1 MKNFFKIDATKMRF
15 ANTYILRVVRR
26 VILSAQINELVTMA
40 KDGDAEAFGELY
52 ELYYKEMY
60 CYACYIT
67 GSETLAQDAVSD
79 AVLSAFRQIKSL
91 KKAEAFKGWLFKILC
106 AACKRYYTENQKK
119 KDLVYL
125 DDENGGHSEP
135 ASFESIELSFELKRA
150 LEALSREER
159 EIVLLSVLGSYKSHE
174 IAEMLDYPPST
185 VRSKLKRALKKLR
198 TALDG
203 ENETERRV
211 KR

>member
-1 MKNFFKIDATKMRF
+1 M
-15 ANTYILRVVRR
+15 
-26 VILSAQINELVTMA
+26 SAQIKDLVTMA
-40 KDGDAEAFGELY
+40 KNGNTEAFGELY
-52 ELYYKEMY
+52 ELYYKDMY

-79 AVLSAFRQIKSL
+79 AVLSAFKQIKSL

-125 DDENGGHSEP
+125 DDENGGFTEP
-135 ASFESIELSFELKRA
+135 ASYESIELSAELRRA
-150 LEALSREER
+150 LDILSQEER
-159 EIVLLSVLGSYKSHE
+159 EIVLLSVLGNYKSHE
-174 IAEMLDYPPST
+174 IADMLDYPSST

-198 TALDG
+198 TALG
-203 ENETERRV
+203 EEN
-211 KR
+211 

>member
-1 MKNFFKIDATKMRF
+1 M
-15 ANTYILRVVRR
+15 
-26 VILSAQINELVTMA
+26 SAQIKDLVTMA
-40 KDGDAEAFGELY
+40 KNGSAEAFGELY
-52 ELYYKEMY
+52 ELYYKDMY

-79 AVLSAFRQIKSL
+79 AVLSAFKQIKSL

-125 DDENGGHSEP
+125 DDENGGFTEP
-135 ASFESIELSFELKRA
+135 ASYESIELSIELRRA
-150 LEALSREER
+150 LDILSQEER
-159 EIVLLSVLGSYKSHE
+159 EIVLLSVLGNYKSHE
-174 IAEMLDYPPST
+174 IADMLDYPSST

-198 TALDG
+198 TALG
-203 ENETERRV
+203 EEN
-211 KR
+211 

>member
-1 MKNFFKIDATKMRF
+1 M
-15 ANTYILRVVRR
+15 VRG
-26 VILSAQINELVTMA
+26 VILSAQIKDLVTMA
-40 KDGDAEAFGELY
+40 KNGNTEAFGELY
-52 ELYYKEMY
+52 ELYYKDMY

-79 AVLSAFRQIKSL
+79 AVLSAFKQIKSL

-125 DDENGGHSEP
+125 DDENGGFTEP
-135 ASFESIELSFELKRA
+135 ASYESIELSVELRRA
-150 LEALSREER
+150 LDILSQEER
-159 EIVLLSVLGSYKSHE
+159 EIVLLSVLGNYKSHE
-174 IAEMLDYPPST
+174 IADMLDYPSST

-198 TALDG
+198 TALG
-203 ENETERRV
+203 EEN
-211 KR
+211 